1 MDLFRQ
7 LTRALPFLMSA
18 LAGTAFCQVFPY
30 KPVHIVVPFPPSGGN
45 DVFARIVAQ
54 KLSEAWKQQ
63 VIVENRPGAG
73 GSVGTEYAAKAPA
86 DGYTLLLGH
95 TGTLAI
101 NPALYTNIGY
111 DTLRDFAPISL
122 LASAP
127 LVLVVN
133 PTDSI
138 QSVRDILAQAKAN
151 PEKLTIASSGN
162 GTGSHLTAE
171 LLQSMGGIKLTHVP
185 YKGSAPAVTDLLG
198 GQVQMMFSVLPPA
211 LPQIKAG
218 KLRAL
223 AVTSTERMPQLP
235 DVPAVAES
243 GLPDF
248 ESTLAYGILAPK
260 GTPAPVID
268 EIHAQIA
275 RITATREYRE
285 RVNFEGAV
293 VLEGTPTEFAVL
305 IRMQSEKWGKLIRA
319 AGIKP
324 E

>member
-1 MDLFRQ
+1 
-7 LTRALPFLMSA
+7 
-18 LAGTAFCQVFPY
+18 
-30 KPVHIVVPFPPSGGN
+30 
-45 DVFARIVAQ
+45 
-54 KLSEAWKQQ
+54 